1 MRSEME
7 ELSIALNF
15 ETYPSKHTCEGE
27 GVSPRVSIRGLNSP
41 YLAIILDDPDAPGG
55 TFTHW
60 TIWNINA
67 SEVIPENIS
76 TKGHPDELPGAVQG
90 VNSSGELGYTGP
102 CPPRGSVHRY
112 YLKVYGLDAPLDLEP
127 GASKKVLEAAL
138 RGHVR
143 QHGETMAT
151 FGRR

>member
-7 ELSIALNF
+7 ELSIALDF
-15 ETYPSKHTCEGE
+15 ETFPVKHTCEGE
-27 GVSPRVSIRGLNSP
+27 DVSPSVSVSGLKSP
-41 YLAIILDDPDAPGG
+41 YLALILDDPDAPGG

-60 TIWNINA
+60 VIWNIKA
-67 SEVIPENIS
+67 SGDIPGNIAP
-76 TKGHPDELPGAVQG
+76 GERPDELPGAVQG
-90 VNSSGELGYTGP
+90 VNSGGGLGYMGP

-112 YLKVYGLDAPLDLEP
+112 YLKVYGLDAPLDLPP

-143 QHGETMAT
+143 QHGEVMAT